1 MNYLMKEIKN
11 RGNFTVLSAI
21 ILTIVTF
28 NYKEIALYLIIKPCL
43 ASLKYNHMYFIYT
56 NLTEILSNYVTISIV
71 ICLVNFCI
79 LITYNFIEF
88 IIPGLYKKEIFILK
102 KIFSYSFRFLKLSV
116 YIFYTY
122 TIPITWDFFLNFQKP
137 TLGFKFYLET
147 RLSDYLNFFFDIL
160 SLTVVVGQLCLFL
173 FLLLDSKINNK
184 NRFKVLRKKNYM
196 ALLLFSTLIT
206 PPDLFSQIFVYIL
219 NIILYECVIYFI
231 LIKRKGLWKPIKAH

>member
-102 KIFSYSFRFLKLSV
+102 KVLNFKNHSVSDWTVTVLMIFSEKYAYSDQCFIR
-116 YIFYTY
+116 
-122 TIPITWDFFLNFQKP
+122 N
-137 TLGFKFYLET
+137 
-147 RLSDYLNFFFDIL
+147 
-160 SLTVVVGQLCLFL
+160 TVAHG
-173 FLLLDSKINNK
+173 IN
-184 NRFKVLRKKNYM
+184 
-196 ALLLFSTLIT
+196 
-206 PPDLFSQIFVYIL
+206 
-219 NIILYECVIYFI
+219 
-231 LIKRKGLWKPIKAH
+231 